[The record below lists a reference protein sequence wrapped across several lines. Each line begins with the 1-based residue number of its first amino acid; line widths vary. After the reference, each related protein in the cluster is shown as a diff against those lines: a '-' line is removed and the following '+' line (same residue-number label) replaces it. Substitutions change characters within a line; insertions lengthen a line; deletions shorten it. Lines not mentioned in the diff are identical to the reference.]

1 VALDHIK
8 FPVFLLF
15 ILFLFLGIIRF
26 KIGFLE
32 VALSAIGLSVIFLYG
47 VDILVQFKVSGGD
60 VGLYHLNDFSIGIDL
75 GFGLG
80 WLIEFLEGPVIE
92 VPDRPGVVYILD
104 LLLRGLGW
112 GLLLLLNIFLS
123 LGFGLGLR

>member
-1 VALDHIK
+1 
-8 FPVFLLF
+8 
-15 ILFLFLGIIRF
+15 
-26 KIGFLE
+26 
-32 VALSAIGLSVIFLYG
+32 LSL
-47 VDILVQFKVSGGD
+47 
-60 VGLYHLNDFSIGIDL
+60 GIDL

-80 WLIEFLEGPVIE
+80 WLSEFLDGPVIE
-92 VPDRPGVVYILD
+92 VLDRPGVLSILD